1 MAMAYSEVVGII
13 DRGSTGSGGS
23 TDPPLSRVWGQVML
37 FDPHFFMHKS
47 MAGSLFTEARSV
59 TVVVF
64 MRENAQTSAFSIRMV
79 IRQNR

>member
-1 MAMAYSEVVGII
+1 
-13 DRGSTGSGGS
+13 
-23 TDPPLSRVWGQVML
+23 ML

-47 MAGSLFTEARSV
+47 MVGSLFMEARSV

-64 MRENAQTSAFSIRMV
+64 MRENAQTSAFSIRAV